1 MLRLAVLSARGRLG
15 TFAGAL
21 VALFAASV
29 LSMAWGM
36 QLESILRTHPPVER
50 YAGAAA
56 VVTGQQK
63 AGAGHDVLLGER
75 ARVSSALAARLAAVP
90 GVRSAIGDVSVPAG
104 LGGRAAV
111 AHGWGS
117 AALTPYVLSAGR
129 PPAGPGEVVT
139 GYPATLGARLTL
151 AATERARTV
160 TVVGVALPRHAVSQQ
175 TAIFLTDAE
184 AARLAGHPGLVDAIG
199 VLAAPGFDAGRLAAA
214 AGGAAGGAQ
223 VVTGDARGAAE
234 YPELAVARTTLI
246 PVMAAFGGLAMFI
259 SIFVVASTLGLS
271 IQQREREIALMRA
284 VAATPGQIRRMIA
297 WEAAIVALVG
307 SAAGIWPGI
316 VLGRALAQGLM
327 DHGIVPPNFTLNYD
341 WLPAAAAIVG
351 GVATALLAVLGAGR
365 RAARVSPTLAL
376 TDAAA
381 EPRLLGPGRI
391 IGGLLALAAAVPLF
405 TVSATTTAPE
415 TAAATSEMNA
425 IFLVVAAAFLGPIVP
440 YVVARLLAPPLGALS
455 PVGGFLASA
464 NLGAATR
471 RFSSATTPLVLT
483 VALSCTLFFSTTTI
497 DHATT
502 QQRQAALT
510 GQLAVTSAGPG
521 LPAAALADT
530 RATPGVRS
538 AVALTS
544 TTLGP
549 SLGVPDDTL
558 PAQILAGGQ
567 GGGLDAGVIAGSL
580 SALHGDAIALG
591 RHRADA
597 AHARIGDRVAIML
610 GDGTRTRATVV
621 AIYTRD
627 LAFGDALL
635 APELAA
641 GHQTTPLLGTILVQT
656 GQPTAV
662 ATRLQALAQRY
673 PGLQVSDSA
682 SFASATDADRELN
695 HWLGPFFVAMLFAFT
710 SIAVVNTLIMIALRR
725 RRELALLRLT
735 GATTRQVRSMARWE
749 AILIIT
755 IGLGLGLAI
764 AATALLP
771 LSRAL
776 TGGLR
781 PYAPAGWLAAI
792 LGVSALLALVALS
805 VPTRRALRTRPVEAI
820 GIRE

>member
-1 MLRLAVLSARGRLG
+1 MLRLAVLSARGRYG
-15 TFAGAL
+15 AFTGAL
-21 VALFAASV
+21 VALFAAAV

-36 QLESILRTHPPVER
+36 QLESILRTHAPVER
-50 YAGAAA
+50 YAAATA
-56 VVTGQQK
+56 VVTGQQE
-63 AGAGHDVLLGER
+63 AGTGHDVLLGER
-75 ARVSSALAARLAAVP
+75 ARVSSALIARLAAVP
-90 GVRSAIGDVSVPAG
+90 GVRAAIGDVSVPG
-104 LGGRAAV
+104 LLGGKSVV

-117 AALTPYVLSAGR
+117 AALAPYALSAGR
-129 PPAGPGEVVT
+129 PPAGPDQVVT
-139 GYPATLGARLTL
+139 SYPAALGTRLSL
-151 AATERARTV
+151 AAAGPARTV
-160 TVVGVALPRHAVSQQ
+160 TVVGVARPRYPVTQQ

-184 AARLAGHPGLVDAIG
+184 ATRLAGHPGQVDAIG
-199 VLAAPGFDAGRLAAA
+199 VLGAPGFDAGRLRA
-214 AGGAAGGAQ
+214 AAGGAQ
-223 VVTGDARGAAE
+223 VLTGSARGAAE
-234 YPELAVARTTLI
+234 YPELERTRTTLI
-246 PVMAAFGGLAMFI
+246 PVTAAFGGLAMFI
-259 SIFVVASTLGLS
+259 AIFVVASTLGLS

-297 WEAAIVALVG
+297 WEAVIVALAA

-316 VLGRALAQGLM
+316 VLGRAIAHGLM
-327 DHGIVPPNFTLNYD
+327 SHGITPPNDVLHYD
-341 WLPAAAAIVG
+341 WLPAAAAIGG
-351 GVATALLAVLGAGR
+351 GVATALLAVLAAGR
-365 RAARVSPTLAL
+365 RAARVAPTLAL

-381 EPRLLGPGRI
+381 EPRLLGPGRL
-391 IGGLLALAAAVPLF
+391 IGGLVALAAAVPLF
-405 TVSATTTAPE
+405 AVSTTTTDPS
-415 TAAATSEMNA
+415 TAAATSEINA
-425 IFLVVAAAFLGPIVP
+425 VFLVVAAAFFGPVVA
-440 YVVARLLAPPLGALS
+440 YAVARLLAPALTALS
-455 PVGGFLASA
+455 PVGGFLAAA

-471 RFSSATTPLVLT
+471 RFSSASTPLVLT
-483 VALSCTLFFSTTTI
+483 IALSCTFFFGSTTI
-497 DHATT
+497 EHATSQ
-502 QQRQAALT
+502 QQRAALT
-510 GQLAVTSAGPG
+510 GQLAITSAGPG

-549 SLGVPDDTL
+549 GLGAGDTI
-558 PAQILAGGQ
+558 PGQILIGGQ

-597 AHARIGDRVAIML
+597 AHARVGDRVAIML
-610 GDGTRTRATVV
+610 GDGTPTHATVV

-641 GHQTTPLLGTILVQT
+641 GHQTIPLLDEILIQAD
-656 GQPTAV
+656 QPAAV
-662 ATRLQALAQRY
+662 VAGRLQALAQRY
-673 PGLQVSDSA
+673 PGLHVGDSA
-682 SFASATDADRELN
+682 SLVTANAASDELN
-695 HWLGPFFVAMLFAFT
+695 NWLGPFFVAMIFAFT
-710 SIAVVNTLIMIALRR
+710 SIAVLNTLIMIALRR

-749 AILIIT
+749 AILIIA
-755 IGLGLGLAI
+755 IGLGTGLAI

-771 LSRAL
+771 LSHAL
-776 TGGLR
+776 TGGFR
-781 PYAPAGWLAAI
+781 PYAPAGWFAAI

>member
-21 VALFAASV
+21 VALFAAAV

-63 AGAGHDVLLGER
+63 AGAGHDVLLSER
-75 ARVSSALAARLAAVP
+75 ARVSSALAVRLAAVP

-104 LGGRAAV
+104 LGDRATV
-111 AHGWGS
+111 AHGWSS

-129 PPAGPGEVVT
+129 PPAGPDEVVT

-151 AATERARTV
+151 AATEPARTV
-160 TVVGVALPRHAVSQQ
+160 TVVGVARPRHPVSQQ

-184 AARLAGHPGLVDAIG
+184 ATRLAGHPGRVDAIG
-199 VLAAPGFDAGRLAAA
+199 VLAAPGFDAGRLQAAA
-214 AGGAAGGAQ
+214 DGAQ
-223 VVTGDARGAAE
+223 VLTGDARGAAE
-234 YPELAVARTTLI
+234 YPELERTRTTLI
-246 PVMAAFGGLAMFI
+246 PVTAAFGGLAVFI
-259 SIFVVASTLGLS
+259 AIFVVASTLGLS
-271 IQQREREIALMRA
+271 IQQREREIALLRA

-297 WEAAIVALVG
+297 WEAVIVALVG

-316 VLGRALAQGLM
+316 VLGRALADGLM
-327 DHGIVPPNFTLNYD
+327 RHGIVPPNFTLDYD

-351 GVATALLAVLGAGR
+351 GVAAALLAVLAAGR
-365 RAARVSPTLAL
+365 RAARVPPTLAL

-381 EPRLLGPGRI
+381 EPRLLGPGRV
-391 IGGLLALAAAVPLF
+391 IGGLVALAAAVPLF
-405 TVSATTTAPE
+405 AVSATTTAPD
-415 TAAATSEMNA
+415 TAAATSELNA

-440 YVVARLLAPPLGALS
+440 YVVARLLAPPLAAFS

-471 RFSSATTPLVLT
+471 RFSSASTPLVLT

-497 DHATT
+497 DHATS
-502 QQRQAALT
+502 QQRQAGLT
-510 GQLAVTSAGPG
+510 GQLALTSAGPG
-521 LPAAALADT
+521 LPAAALADA

-549 SLGVPDDTL
+549 SPGAPDDTT
-558 PAQILAGGQ
+558 PAQILTGGQ

-597 AHARIGDRVAIML
+597 VHARIGDRMAIML
-610 GDGTRTRATVV
+610 GDGTRARATVV

-635 APELAA
+635 AAELAA

-656 GQPTAV
+656 DQPAAA

-682 SFASATDADRELN
+682 SLVTAADADRELN
-695 HWLGPFFVAMLFAFT
+695 HWLGPLFVAMMFAFT

-755 IGLGLGLAI
+755 IGLGIGLAI
-764 AATALLP
+764 TATALLP
-771 LSRAL
+771 LSHAL

-781 PYAPAGWLAAI
+781 PYVPAGWFAAI